1 MRGGTKVSPPTGMTL
16 SEFKAEITAQFVHS
30 ETTVEA
36 IYYALRS
43 KRNIILHGPGGHAK
57 SDIAEAC
64 LKLITPNFY
73 EETYIASCSQQM
85 DASPF
90 VGYTDIKTLREE
102 GIRKTVL
109 TDTVFLKSRYAI
121 LEEGFDAPDD
131 LLLSLKDSLQRGY
144 ICINGVCE
152 PNKLQTLIICTNV
165 DPMKWASKDQSRNAL
180 LGRFA
185 FIHKVEWPSYT
196 ANDFQAMFQARGKYD
211 LQVARLAEKC
221 HQLGFPVSPRDVM
234 MMLDIHTMGG
244 LQALQTFRG
253 MTPTIFAELKK
264 LEASFPY
271 IAEIEEIEKA
281 LITAEQSTSVE
292 QHLKALANAQRLIKS
307 LKTIPTDGVYSGKLK
322 GLVKKVQEMQQAAID
337 NLSRP
342 KL

>member
-1 MRGGTKVSPPTGMTL
+1 MELT
-16 SEFKAEITAQFVHS
+16 EFLNTITSQFVHS
-30 ETTVEA
+30 QTTAEA
-36 IYYALRS
+36 IYYALKS

-64 LKLITPNFY
+64 LKIMTPNFY
-73 EETYIASCSQQM
+73 GETYIASCSQQM

-102 GIRKTVL
+102 GLRKTVL
-109 TDTVFLKSRYAI
+109 EDTVFLKSRYAI

-131 LLLSLKDSLQRGY
+131 LLLSLKDGLQRGY

-165 DPMKWASKDQSRNAL
+165 DPIKWAGKDQSRNAL

-185 FIHKVEWPSYT
+185 FTHKVEWPSYT
-196 ANDFQAMFQARGKYD
+196 ANDFQAMFEARGFSD
-211 LQVARLAEKC
+211 LQVARIAEKC
-221 HQLGFPVSPRDVM
+221 HALGFEVSPRDVM
-234 MMLDIHTMGG
+234 MMRQIHEIGG
-244 LQALQTFRG
+244 LQALRTFRG
-253 MTPTIFAELKK
+253 MTQMVYDELLA

-271 IAEIEEIEKA
+271 IAEIEEIEKTVN
-281 LITAEQSTSVE
+281 LAEVTTNVE
-292 QHLKALANAQRLIKS
+292 QHLKLLALAQRLIKN
-307 LKTIPTDGVYSGKLK
+307 LKVIPTDGVYSGRLK
-322 GLVKKVQEMQQAAID
+322 GLVKKAQALQQNAIE

-342 KL
+342 RL